1 MQSRNLTA
9 YMGSARGIFRM
20 HCAQQWQEVD
30 FDNLGNEKMLIFD
43 RLGIKCV
50 YLQAKCK
57 ALPSNLF
64 CEIKNCK
71 KRCASFLLL
80 KT

>member
-1 MQSRNLTA
+1 
-9 YMGSARGIFRM
+9 MGFEFLPLCRADMTERG
-20 HCAQQWQEVD
+20 WQEVD

-71 KRCASFLLL
+71 KRCASFLFLR
-80 KT
+80 T